1 MLRTEDVDK
10 GAIPA
15 VTTRDPT
22 QHSLWRTWS
31 GFVALDSAEDG
42 CRGGLPRG
50 RGLWQPCWDLTWPP
64 RRGFLETGEGEG
76 ICYKRKLPSPATWR
90 PLSPIQ
96 VSCTFLDATFFSLK
110 LSNFTYSIH
119 ILNTFNTLA
128 VRSCSFPIIFP
139 LDNTGKCAFL
149 YIPD

>member
-1 MLRTEDVDK
+1 MGDDLQPCLARGRGKAWWGEVWQNLGRGCVRK
-10 GAIPA
+10 GA
-15 VTTRDPT
+15 T
-22 QHSLWRTWS
+22 
-31 GFVALDSAEDG
+31 DSAEDG

-96 VSCTFLDATFFSLK
+96 VSCTFLDATFLSLK